1 MQLAREIIPQHAN
14 YKMLPNVRRGEQKR
28 MQKEKFTMADKNAGI
43 GVQCKPT
50 MVLETE
56 IAKKW
61 VNGQDREKATET
73 VCDNNALARDSLV
86 KDENNQ
92 PSSPSTPYQ
101 YYANER
107 LGVLTYIDVHDNKG
121 INIITKPKDPLTQTE
136 INGKPKIFPCHCKDC
151 KYVDI
156 CKAKQRLEIHR
167 SNKAAAKVQPHH
179 HKQQPKQLHN
189 KFPNSIISIHPPGW
203 ATAGKYSHLMP
214 PRQCQSPSC
223 AHLSKHFPKL
233 YDLIN
238 LICMLLLTMWLC
250 HYTLQLPMP
259 VAAGCR
265 DEPSRSCEAICRPKW
280 LQADNAKHF
289 EDALHLPTHPSPAH
303 TPPALRHRLDA
314 AYANSFQDYDCRIRA
329 LVLLPDNDTYL
340 TSLRRVVPI
349 LKVAEQYI
357 HQSGLLPSF
366 VSFNWMP
373 HDDKCDAAFAMVNV
387 MDGIVKNCA
396 HAIFGPTCDYGLAGV
411 GRITKYFNGNGTP
424 LITVGGA
431 TFDFESK
438 KTSCADEFYMLLRT
452 GVLSF
457 RAISDLTISVMK
469 SYKWSRSIFFYDR
482 DGQRCVAGQHT
493 CFLMMKTLGE
503 QMRKENMIFS
513 QHWISRDHKRRHAEM
528 IREIGNKHSVIIMCA
543 DPQSIRK
550 IMLTAEELNMIDS
563 GEYVFINI
571 ELFSRVPYLTSQPWY
586 DKNDTAENNER
597 ARKAYTAML
606 TVTPKQP
613 DDEEYTKVSNEIKAI
628 AEAKYNYTFHD
639 NEPISVF
646 VTSFFDGVLL
656 YANAL
661 NDSIRED
668 PSVLT
673 RPINGT
679 DMVRR
684 MWNRS
689 FMGITGNVTI
699 DGNGD
704 RISAYSLL
712 DMNPTTGRFE
722 IVAHF
727 QHNKLEYVPGKTIH
741 WSGNRLEPPLDRP
754 VCGYDGSLCPD
765 NSLPGYAIL
774 SLVLGVVVV
783 IMSVCFFFG
792 YRHYKSEAE
801 INSMAWRVSKD
812 DVIFHNSAGRCFRGS
827 LHSLVKHN
835 SQMTLMSDD
844 MGSLSGDRQ
853 IFIPVGL
860 FRGCKVAIKTVDE
873 RNSITLTRSL
883 MLELKRMKD
892 LQHDHLV
899 KFFGACLEPSKS
911 FILTEYCPKGSLQDI
926 LENEQFQLDWMFK
939 LSLMHDIVRG
949 MQFLHNSDIKSHGNL
964 KSSNCVVDSRFVLK
978 ICDFGLHTLRR
989 ATADKDNDVENCNSH
1004 SYWSKLLWTA
1014 PELLKMENNRPPE
1027 GTQKGDVYSFAII
1040 VHEISTRQGP
1050 FYLGKLDEKS
1060 PQDIIYLVKGYP
1072 HLLQTPFRPQLAE
1085 IPRDYKEIN
1094 GVMQK
1099 CWSEDP
1105 TERPDFNSLKSI
1117 IRNINKDNE
1126 TGHIV
1131 DNLLKRMEQYA
1142 NNLEELVE
1150 ERTQDYIEEKKKC
1163 EKLLYQLLPQS
1174 VAAQLISGEPV
1185 VAETFDQVTIYFSDI
1200 VGFTAISAES
1210 TPMQVVQFLNDLYTC
1225 FDSIVENFDVYKVE
1239 TIGDA
1244 YMVVSGLPIRN
1255 DNQHSR
1261 EIARLA
1267 LALLE
1272 AVHNFKIHHRPN
1284 DRLKLRIGLH
1294 TGACVAGVVGLK
1306 MPRYCLFGDTVN
1318 TASRMESNGEALKI
1332 HISEKTKIAL
1342 DAFGTFITTKR
1353 GFVPMKGKGEMLTYW
1368 LEGEIPK
1375 VETPIS
1381 PQKLMLSRRSSLKQ
1395 VARMGLLHKQNSEA
1409 LPFPANYQL
1418 QQQLDLERSVS
1429 RQNSPNLRVKRK
1441 ISSSSPKLNGSD
1453 FKTDDFYNYLGMNA
1467 KNSMKLSPPHSDIY
1481 SSRSLKDDPKEG
1493 CWELANF
1500 RLPLSGALKTHN
1512 NSKHSYTQ
1520 LSSTQSNSNLTGLL
1534 QPAASRLR
1542 MKNSPTISSLMNN
1555 SETASLGSS
1564 TRIKFNV
1571 SETPEETQNLVSSN
1585 VYEDDEGEAEA
1596 EAVASRVSKREAPK
1610 AERKS
1615 VVIMS
1620 PFSNGEH
1627 FQRTQTPPATL
1638 MNHNELTATANHDQ
1652 PHQQNHQLTNAGPLY
1667 PPLNAINTSLS
1678 NSKPAMGGGHTN
1690 NLVQANNCKNI
1701 NQYFAN
1707 NSSNTPRGADI
1718 EDDEVALTSPTFP
1731 ISDEG
1736 GGSVAN
1742 VGSCGNAT
1750 TVTAPVHNRH
1760 INRKHHQSAPSSNA
1774 VTQPLLAKIN
1784 S

>member
-1 MQLAREIIPQHAN
+1 MKLNFH
-14 YKMLPNVRRGEQKR
+14 LPNFSSGSLHLLLLLPLVFNHLQLNHAQATQNVLPFKSNDPMAITERLQVFRAPGSTTTSTTTLRRYGNETVLR
-28 MQKEKFTMADKNAGI
+28 KNLVFAVLLPGMELDNKNDC
-43 GVQCKPT
+43 VLSSVLA
-50 MVLETE
+50 VLELGIKHVHQMGFAHNAQIDFTLISRDTNCSSINGPIGFFE
-56 IAKKW
+56 IYM
-61 VNGQDREKATET
+61 RYPEI
-73 VCDNNALARDSLV
+73 NAVMGLSCEYVLAPISR
-86 KDENNQ
+86 
-92 PSSPSTPYQ
+92 
-101 YYANER
+101 YA
-107 LGVLTYIDVHDNKG
+107 GVWKIPVLTSGGSAKDFGNKASSYPTLTRLRGSLANNLGNVVKGILESFNWTSTVLIYQNEDTKTKGNSVCFFCAVVVHDKVHSDYQQA
-121 INIITKPKDPLTQTE
+121 IDTEKWTK
-136 INGKPKIFPCHCKDC
+136 
-151 KYVDI
+151 
-156 CKAKQRLEIHR
+156 A
-167 SNKAAAKVQPHH
+167 
-179 HKQQPKQLHN
+179 
-189 KFPNSIISIHPPGW
+189 SI
-203 ATAGKYSHLMP
+203 K
-214 PRQCQSPSC
+214 
-223 AHLSKHFPKL
+223 
-233 YDLIN
+233 
-238 LICMLLLTMWLC
+238 LLLT
-250 HYTLQLPMP
+250 TL
-259 VAAGCR
+259 
-265 DEPSRSCEAICRPKW
+265 
-280 LQADNAKHF
+280 
-289 EDALHLPTHPSPAH
+289 
-303 TPPALRHRLDA
+303 
-314 AYANSFQDYDCRIRA
+314 
-329 LVLLPDNDTYL
+329 
-340 TSLRRVVPI
+340 
-349 LKVAEQYI
+349 
-357 HQSGLLPSF
+357 
-366 VSFNWMP
+366 
-373 HDDKCDAAFAMVNV
+373 
-387 MDGIVKNCA
+387 
-396 HAIFGPTCDYGLAGV
+396 
-411 GRITKYFNGNGTP
+411 
-424 LITVGGA
+424 
-431 TFDFESK
+431 SK
-438 KTSCADEFYMLLRT
+438 KTRI
-452 GVLSF
+452 V
-457 RAISDLTISVMK
+457 
-469 SYKWSRSIFFYDR
+469 
-482 DGQRCVAGQHT
+482 
-493 CFLMMKTLGE
+493 
-503 QMRKENMIFS
+503 
-513 QHWISRDHKRRHAEM
+513 
-528 IREIGNKHSVIIMCA
+528 IMCA
-543 DPQSIRK
+543 DPQSIRQ

-571 ELFSRVPYLTSQPWY
+571 ELFSRSPDLTSKPWY
-586 DKNDTAENNER
+586 DKNDTVENNER

-613 DDEEYTKVSNEIKAI
+613 DDEEYTKVSDKIKAI

-668 PSVLT
+668 PTVLT
-673 RPINGT
+673 RPLNGT

-699 DGNGD
+699 DANGD

-741 WSGNRLEPPLDRP
+741 WAGNRLDPPLDRP

-774 SLVLGVVVV
+774 SLVLGVVVI

-801 INSMAWRVSKD
+801 INSMAWKVNID

-827 LHSLVKHN
+827 LHSLVKHS

-860 FRGCKVAIKTVDE
+860 FRGCKVAIKSIDE
-873 RNSITLTRSL
+873 RNITLNRSL

-899 KFFGACLEPSKS
+899 KFFGACLDPAKS

-949 MQFLHNSDIKSHGNL
+949 MQFLHNSDIKAHGNL

-989 ATADKDNDVENCNSH
+989 SNADKDNDVENCNSH

-1014 PELLKMENNRPPE
+1014 PELLKMEHDRPPE

-1050 FYLGKLDEKS
+1050 FYLGKLEEEKS
-1060 PQDIIYLVKGYP
+1060 PQEIIYLVKGYP
-1072 HLLQTPFRPQLAE
+1072 HIVQTPFRPLIVD
-1085 IPRDYKEIN
+1085 IPNDYKEIN
-1094 GVMQK
+1094 TVMQK

-1105 TERPDFNSLKSI
+1105 AERPDFNALKSI

-1255 DNQHSR
+1255 GNQHSR

-1284 DRLKLRIGLH
+1284 DKLKLRIGLH

-1332 HISEKTKIAL
+1332 HISEKTKLAL

-1353 GFVPMKGKGEMLTYW
+1353 GYVPMKGKGEMLTYW
-1368 LEGEIPK
+1368 LEGEVPK

-1395 VARMGLLHKQNSEA
+1395 VPRYGLHKQNSEA
-1409 LPFPANYQL
+1409 SAFLPPPYN
-1418 QQQLDLERSVS
+1418 QQLDIGRSVS

-1441 ISSSSPKLNGSD
+1441 ISSSSPKLNGND
-1453 FKTDDFYNYLGMNA
+1453 FKTDDFYNYLEVNA
-1467 KNSMKLSPPHSDIY
+1467 LNSMKLSPPHSDIY
-1481 SSRSLKDDPKEG
+1481 SSRSLKDDAKEG
-1493 CWELANF
+1493 CWEMANF
-1500 RLPLSGALKTHN
+1500 RLPLSGTLKQPHY
-1512 NSKHSYTQ
+1512 NSNHPKHSYTQ
-1520 LSSTQSNSNLTGLL
+1520 LSSTQSNSNLSGVLA
-1534 QPAASRLR
+1534 PNSASKLR
-1542 MKNSPTISSLMNN
+1542 MKNSPTISSLINNNN
-1555 SETASLGSS
+1555 SDTASLGSS
-1564 TRIKFNV
+1564 TRIKFSINNE
-1571 SETPEETQNLVSSN
+1571 SSEETQNLVSSH

-1596 EAVASRVSKREAPK
+1596 EANMINPQAEAEEDDEEEQEEGEIIETPLTR
-1610 AERKS
+1610 ERKTAI
-1615 VVIMS
+1615 VMPQPPAI
-1620 PFSNGEH
+1620 NGDLLYNYNN
-1627 FQRTQTPPATL
+1627 RTPSLTNLDQQTNHYFHPPPLNSSRGPYNNTPPAS
-1638 MNHNELTATANHDQ
+1638 
-1652 PHQQNHQLTNAGPLY
+1652 Y
-1667 PPLNAINTSLS
+1667 V
-1678 NSKPAMGGGHTN
+1678 K
-1690 NLVQANNCKNI
+1690 ANNCRNAT
-1701 NQYFAN
+1701 QFLAN
-1707 NSSNTPRGADI
+1707 NSSNNSLVQM
-1718 EDDEVALTSPTFP
+1718 DDNSLTKMNSLP
-1731 ISDEG
+1731 DDG
-1736 GGSVAN
+1736 GGGGGGTPSIGNRLTVKHHPSV
-1742 VGSCGNAT
+1742 T
-1750 TVTAPVHNRH
+1750 TVP
-1760 INRKHHQSAPSSNA
+1760 PSSTNNA

>member
-1 MQLAREIIPQHAN
+1 MKFNFHLPFLTGSLHLLLLLPLIFNNYPLNHAQRYHLESEN
-14 YKMLPNVRRGEQKR
+14 PMAVTEMLQV
-28 MQKEKFTMADKNAGI
+28 F
-43 GVQCKPT
+43 
-50 MVLETE
+50 
-56 IAKKW
+56 
-61 VNGQDREKATET
+61 KAP
-73 VCDNNALARDSLV
+73 A
-86 KDENNQ
+86 
-92 PSSPSTPYQ
+92 PSTTR
-101 YYANER
+101 YANETVPKKNLVFAVLLPGMELDNKNDCIMAKVLAVLELAINHVHSMGFVHNAQIDFTLISR
-107 LGVLTYIDVHDNKG
+107 DTNCSSIHGPIGFFEIYMRFPEINAVMGLSCEYVLAPISRYAGAWKIPVLTSGGSAND
-121 INIITKPKDPLTQTE
+121 
-136 INGKPKIFPCHCKDC
+136 F
-151 KYVDI
+151 
-156 CKAKQRLEIHR
+156 
-167 SNKAAAKVQPHH
+167 SNKASSYPTLTRLRGSLANNLGNVVKGILECFNWTTTVLIYQNEDTKTKGNSVCFFCAVVVHDKVHSDY
-179 HKQQPKQLHN
+179 QQAIDTEKWT
-189 KFPNSIISIHPPGW
+189 KASI
-203 ATAGKYSHLMP
+203 K
-214 PRQCQSPSC
+214 
-223 AHLSKHFPKL
+223 
-233 YDLIN
+233 
-238 LICMLLLTMWLC
+238 LLLT
-250 HYTLQLPMP
+250 TL
-259 VAAGCR
+259 
-265 DEPSRSCEAICRPKW
+265 
-280 LQADNAKHF
+280 
-289 EDALHLPTHPSPAH
+289 
-303 TPPALRHRLDA
+303 
-314 AYANSFQDYDCRIRA
+314 
-329 LVLLPDNDTYL
+329 
-340 TSLRRVVPI
+340 
-349 LKVAEQYI
+349 
-357 HQSGLLPSF
+357 
-366 VSFNWMP
+366 
-373 HDDKCDAAFAMVNV
+373 
-387 MDGIVKNCA
+387 
-396 HAIFGPTCDYGLAGV
+396 
-411 GRITKYFNGNGTP
+411 
-424 LITVGGA
+424 
-431 TFDFESK
+431 SK
-438 KTSCADEFYMLLRT
+438 KARI
-452 GVLSF
+452 V
-457 RAISDLTISVMK
+457 
-469 SYKWSRSIFFYDR
+469 
-482 DGQRCVAGQHT
+482 
-493 CFLMMKTLGE
+493 
-503 QMRKENMIFS
+503 
-513 QHWISRDHKRRHAEM
+513 
-528 IREIGNKHSVIIMCA
+528 IMCA
-543 DPQSIRK
+543 DPQSIRQ

-571 ELFSRVPYLTSQPWY
+571 ELFSRSPYLTSQPWY
-586 DKNDTAENNER
+586 DKNDTVENNER

-613 DDEEYTKVSNEIKAI
+613 DDEQYNNVSNKIKAI
-628 AEAKYNYTFHD
+628 AEEKYNYTFHD

-668 PSVLT
+668 PTVLT

-699 DGNGD
+699 DANGD

-741 WSGNRLEPPLDRP
+741 WAGNRLDPPLDRP

-774 SLVLGVVVV
+774 SLVLGVVVI

-801 INSMAWRVSKD
+801 INSMAWRVSMD

-860 FRGCKVAIKTVDE
+860 FRGCKVAIKSVNE
-873 RNSITLTRSL
+873 RNITLNRSL

-899 KFFGACLEPSKS
+899 KFFGACLDPTKS

-949 MQFLHNSDIKSHGNL
+949 MQFLHNSDIKAHGNL

-989 ATADKDNDVENCNSH
+989 SVADKDDVENCNSH

-1050 FYLGKLDEKS
+1050 FYLGKMEEEKS
-1060 PQDIIYLVKGYP
+1060 PQEIIYLVKGYP
-1072 HLLQTPFRPQLAE
+1072 HIVQTPFRPMIVD
-1085 IPRDYKEIN
+1085 IPKDYKEIN
-1094 GVMQK
+1094 TVMQK

-1105 TERPDFNSLKSI
+1105 AERPDFNALKSI

-1255 DNQHSR
+1255 GNQHSR

-1284 DRLKLRIGLH
+1284 DKLKLRIGLH

-1332 HISEKTKIAL
+1332 HISEKTKLAL
-1342 DAFGTFITTKR
+1342 DTFGTFITTKR
-1353 GFVPMKGKGEMLTYW
+1353 GYVPMKGKGEMLTYW
-1368 LEGEIPK
+1368 LEGEVPK

-1395 VARMGLLHKQNSEA
+1395 MPRSGLLHKQNSEA
-1409 LPFPANYQL
+1409 GAFLPPPPYNQ
-1418 QQQLDLERSVS
+1418 QQQLDIARSVS

-1441 ISSSSPKLNGSD
+1441 ISSSSPKLNGND
-1453 FKTDDFYNYLGMNA
+1453 FKTDDFYNYLEVNA
-1467 KNSMKLSPPHSDIY
+1467 LNSMKLSPPHSDIY
-1481 SSRSLKDDPKEG
+1481 SSRSLKDDAKEG
-1493 CWELANF
+1493 CWEMANF
-1500 RLPLSGALKTHN
+1500 RLPLSGTLKPHHN
-1512 NSKHSYTQ
+1512 STNSKHSYTQ
-1520 LSSTQSNSNLTGLL
+1520 LSSTQSNSNLSGVL
-1534 QPAASRLR
+1534 QPTAARLR
-1542 MKNSPTISSLMNN
+1542 MKNSPTISSLINN
-1555 SETASLGSS
+1555 SDTASLGSS
-1564 TRIKFNV
+1564 TRIKFSINNE
-1571 SETPEETQNLVSSN
+1571 SSEETQNLVSSH
-1585 VYEDDEGEAEA
+1585 VYEDDEGEAAEA
-1596 EAVASRVSKREAPK
+1596 ETNMLNSEDLIEDEATKEIIETPLTTR
-1610 AERKS
+1610 ERKTAIVMPQPPAINGDLYHNHPS
-1615 VVIMS
+1615 TAANICDVVID
-1620 PFSNGEH
+1620 P
-1627 FQRTQTPPATL
+1627 QT
-1638 MNHNELTATANHDQ
+1638 
-1652 PHQQNHQLTNAGPLY
+1652 TNNVFHP
-1667 PPLNAINTSLS
+1667 PPLNSLTGM
-1678 NSKPAMGGGHTN
+1678 NAFAPPPAAS
-1690 NLVQANNCKNI
+1690 VSYVKANNCRNA
-1701 NQYFAN
+1701 NQFSTN
-1707 NSSNTPRGADI
+1707 KSSNNGQRLGVGQS
-1718 EDDEVALTSPTFP
+1718 EDNTATKINSLT
-1731 ISDEG
+1731 DDG
-1736 GGSVAN
+1736 GGGRGNRLTLKHHPSVA
-1742 VGSCGNAT
+1742 AT
-1750 TVTAPVHNRH
+1750 S
-1760 INRKHHQSAPSSNA
+1760 SANNA